1 MNITTT
7 PTPTRRKKYILV
19 QFCAKIQCFYSL
31 RTEGNPASLEARKKR
46 RDLFL
51 KIKKRTN
58 SLFDRRKTHPPFW
71 RRGTRET
78 PQPSKEEKDRH
89 AFKKRRRDTPVTR
102 GSARARDET
111 RKAHDATGGQG
122 EKTLNCRRHACV
134 GGHRGRQR
142 RRRRRTFKVD
152 DVDSKKCWRSE
163 TPVR

>member
-1 MNITTT
+1 MNTTTT
-7 PTPTRRKKYILV
+7 PTPTRRKKYWYSFV
-19 QFCAKIQCFYSL
+19 QKFSVFIRSEPKEIQ
-31 RTEGNPASLEARKKR
+31 ASLEARKKR

>member
-1 MNITTT
+1 MNTTTT

-58 SLFDRRKTHPPFW
+58 SLFDRRTPPPF
-71 RRGTRET
+71 G
-78 PQPSKEEKDRH
+78 EEGHARH
-89 AFKKRRRDTPVTR
+89 PNPRKKRRTDTRLRKDGDTPVTR
-102 GSARARDET
+102 GSARARDKT